1 MANKIT
7 LGTII
12 YKQFANYKS
21 LEEMSENQWFALNEK
36 YGESYG
42 NIHKKYKFIKEPN
55 LLDIGDGN
63 VREMIENFIQN
74 SDANILI
81 YSNPDEQ
88 YSGGKSNKIYHNI
101 LHKYFGKNYDGTIIN
116 ENKLNS
122 SNKYSIQDLA
132 GPSEIVIWKDYST
145 LLQEVTNGGKKRKNT
160 IKNKKNKT
168 RKLHRYI
175 YKIFQNWTK

>member
-7 LGTII
+7 LDTII

-42 NIHKKYKFIKEPN
+42 NIHKKYKFIKEPK

-63 VREMIENFIQN
+63 VREMIENFIKN

-145 LLQEVTNGGKKRKNT
+145 LLQELTNGGKKRKNT
-160 IKNKKNKT
+160 IKNKKNKKNKT

-175 YKIFQNWTK
+175 Y